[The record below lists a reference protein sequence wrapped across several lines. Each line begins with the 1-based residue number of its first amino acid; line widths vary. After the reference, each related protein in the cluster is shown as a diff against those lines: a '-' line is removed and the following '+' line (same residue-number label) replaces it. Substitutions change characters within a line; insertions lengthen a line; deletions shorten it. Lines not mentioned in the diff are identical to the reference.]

1 MDGIVTAACVR
12 AENEERAMSYE
23 QRFRAVGRLI
33 DEGMFRD
40 VCVTELDGGVVVCG
54 VIPVSHAQGVTSD
67 VPISLRFSKERIEQ
81 ASADLDG
88 KRGRAWF
95 GQR

>member
-1 MDGIVTAACVR
+1 
-12 AENEERAMSYE
+12 MSYA

-33 DEGMFRD
+33 DEGMVRD
-40 VCVTELDGGVVVCG
+40 VCVTEIDDGVVVCG
-54 VIPVSHAQGVTSD
+54 VIPVRHAQGVTSD
-67 VPISLRFSKERIEQ
+67 VPISLRFSGDRIAQ
-81 ASADLDG
+81 ASAELER

>member
-1 MDGIVTAACVR
+1 
-12 AENEERAMSYE
+12 MSYE

-40 VCVTELDGGVVVCG
+40 VCVTEIDDGVIVCG
-54 VIPVSHAQGVTSD
+54 VFPLSQAKGVSSD

-81 ASADLDG
+81 ASAELNS
-88 KRGRAWF
+88 KHNRAWF